1 MMAAQPTQPRLF
13 PDTPSRFLLAE
24 VALEQLPADEG
35 IAGPAPSPA
44 LLASVLRDG
53 ILQPV
58 LLVRS
63 YGERYLIAEGR
74 RRIKAARAA
83 GLTNIPAW
91 VTEGDI
97 AFAAALGLVSHAVR
111 KDNPAAELESI
122 ERLLRLGASEQV
134 IAQETG
140 VRLGTIRQRLRLLG
154 LDVRLRE
161 ALRAGQVAVGVAEE
175 AAKLPEAAQRR
186 LAEQLASEGKV
197 SAADVDAERR
207 VRTVEAAATLPFA
220 LLSATPAAQA
230 AEPASAPAGA
240 ASQLLRLLTWALC
253 QQAAEQVQEVVPLEQ
268 GGLLVRL
275 RNGDVCTVV
284 VTDVAADRKPA

>member
-1 MMAAQPTQPRLF
+1 MAAQPTQPLLF
-13 PDTPSRFLLAE
+13 PETPSCFLLEE
-24 VALEQLPADEG
+24 VPLEQLPADES

-44 LLASVLRDG
+44 LLASVQRDG

-58 LLVRS
+58 LLVRT

-83 GLTNIPAW
+83 GLTQIPAW

-97 AFAAALGLVSHAVR
+97 AYAAALGLVSHAVR

-140 VRLGTIRQRLRLLG
+140 LRLGTIRQRLRLLG
-154 LDVRLRE
+154 LDDRLRA
-161 ALRAGQVAVGVAEE
+161 ALRAGQVAVGVAEQ

-186 LAEQLASEGKV
+186 LAAQLASEGKV

-207 VRTVEAAATLPFA
+207 ARTVEAATTLPFA
-220 LLSATPAAQA
+220 LLSATPAAQTPEQA
-230 AEPASAPAGA
+230 AAPAGA
-240 ASQLLRLLTWALC
+240 ALQILHLLTWTLR
-253 QQAAEQVQEVVPLEQ
+253 QHAAEHVQEVVPLEQ

-275 RNGDVCTVV
+275 RDGGVCTVL
-284 VTDVAADRKPA
+284 VTDAAAGGDTA